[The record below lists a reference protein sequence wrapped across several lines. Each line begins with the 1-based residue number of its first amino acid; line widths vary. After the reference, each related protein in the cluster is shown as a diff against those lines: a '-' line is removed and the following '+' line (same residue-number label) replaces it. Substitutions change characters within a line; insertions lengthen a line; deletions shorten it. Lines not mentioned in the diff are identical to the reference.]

1 MEDNKVTI
9 AKAIADACS
18 CLSETQCDDKAAI
31 VETGAALE
39 QLLLSLPDEIPV
51 LQRALQVCLEALQG
65 LYEESVG
72 NPQAVFSAIIQVLSC
87 TQQLLEE
94 NCSED
99 RLSDELQALQNVLND
114 ECQEDSDSP
123 ARLEGV
129 ELAADSLEDITALLL
144 QANPTDEND
153 LVRIS
158 VTLRRISSET
168 SLPSD
173 AKKLALEA
181 ADKLELALKE
191 KNVSEDLLAE
201 LAEALAST
209 SETTEECI
217 TAATEPSEIRNN
229 EPQQTDAQTEQNDSE
244 TSSQV
249 SLLPDDFDASLVAD
263 FITECG
269 EYIEEA
275 EAALLALESDPTDSE
290 AVNKVFRAFHTIKG
304 TSAFLG
310 LSAISDLAHKAE
322 SLLSR
327 VRDGEIQYGGGY
339 ADLTLRSADMVKEL
353 LKLVQSAL
361 AGESVQLPDGY
372 EELCRLLSNPE
383 AAGISSEAVETVAPP
398 RVGDLLVA
406 EGAATR
412 EDIEVVAAEKG
423 PRPIGEELV
432 RRQVVSAADVAKAI
446 RTQKQLSA
454 DTQGKDAFIRVRT
467 DRLDRLIDTIGEI
480 VIAHSMVAQDETVVS
495 GRHHELAKKVT
506 HMGKI
511 VRDLQQLSMSMR
523 MVPLKSTFQKMAR
536 MVRDL
541 AHKTG
546 KLVDFVT
553 EGEDTEIDRYMV
565 DLIND
570 PLVHM
575 VRNAVDHGIEPPEV
589 REQNGKPR
597 KGLVRLAAYHS
608 SGNIVIELQDD
619 GKGLNRAKIV
629 EKAIEKGLISS
640 DKGLSDNDVYSLI
653 FQPGFSTA
661 EKVTDVSG
669 RGVGLDVVKRNI
681 EAMRGRIEISSEP
694 GKGTT
699 FVVRMPLTMAITEGM
714 LVKVGSEQF
723 IMPIVNIRMS
733 FRPQAEA
740 ITTLADEAEM
750 VLVHGKPIPMYRLY
764 ELFEIP
770 NAVEDPTQGLLIVVD
785 DGEAGYALL
794 VDEIVGQQSVV
805 AKSLGYSISRTK
817 GISGG
822 AILGNGRV
830 GLILDPAEIAVA
842 ARERLAKKCDSKT
855 LQKLAA

>member
-1 MEDNKVTI
+1 M
-9 AKAIADACS
+9 
-18 CLSETQCDDKAAI
+18 
-31 VETGAALE
+31 
-39 QLLLSLPDEIPV
+39 
-51 LQRALQVCLEALQG
+51 
-65 LYEESVG
+65 
-72 NPQAVFSAIIQVLSC
+72 
-87 TQQLLEE
+87 
-94 NCSED
+94 
-99 RLSDELQALQNVLND
+99 
-114 ECQEDSDSP
+114 
-123 ARLEGV
+123 
-129 ELAADSLEDITALLL
+129 
-144 QANPTDEND
+144 
-153 LVRIS
+153 
-158 VTLRRISSET
+158 
-168 SLPSD
+168 
-173 AKKLALEA
+173 
-181 ADKLELALKE
+181 
-191 KNVSEDLLAE
+191 
-201 LAEALAST
+201 
-209 SETTEECI
+209 
-217 TAATEPSEIRNN
+217 
-229 EPQQTDAQTEQNDSE
+229 
-244 TSSQV
+244 
-249 SLLPDDFDASLVAD
+249 VAD

-383 AAGISSEAVETVAPP
+383 AAGISSETVEGVAPP

-406 EGAATR
+406 EGAAKR

-570 PLVHM
+570 PLIHM

-589 REQNGKPR
+589 REQSGKPR

-608 SGNIVIELQDD
+608 SGNIVIELRDD

-629 EKAIEKGLISS
+629 EKAIDKGLISS
-640 DKGLSDNDVYSLI
+640 DKGLSDNDVYNLI

-661 EKVTDVSG
+661 EKITDVSG

-740 ITTLADEAEM
+740 ITTLADESEM

-770 NAVEDPTQGLLIVVD
+770 NAVEYPTQGLLIVVD

-794 VDEIVGQQSVV
+794 VDEIVGQQSMV
-805 AKSLGYSISRTK
+805 AKSLGYNISRTK

-842 ARERLAKKCDSKT
+842 ARERLTQKSDAKT